1 MKLTKRQMALAL
13 SLMRQRGFKT
23 IGEYAQQFHASVR
36 TLSADL
42 KVVEEY
48 CRDFGYQIER
58 KSGVGIRVNKV
69 EPVEEQAQRVE
80 LLKELDDRRV
90 LILKKLL
97 FEREVVTFE
106 GLSEEYLVSKSS
118 IKCDFDHIRRLLS
131 DESLCTLHSDMN
143 GTRLQGSEE
152 QLQRTFCLF
161 NELCFQQ
168 LKSLVHGQEEKL
180 TLLKELYGSDVV
192 NACYAVLYQ
201 TTLKKY
207 PLIADYYMFNI
218 LNAFVVMTY
227 RAKDAHHVEGR
238 ESVQKA
244 SLPLQEFTQ
253 DILDKAGELQNLT
266 FTKADVRYLMKHLIA
281 NRIQGEASD
290 GIREGIIE
298 EIVQN
303 MSIALEVDLVRDELL
318 REQLSQHVPAM
329 IYRLRE
335 NIRVQNPF
343 LTQIKSEFTTMF
355 HLTWLVLSSM
365 EEVLEVSFT
374 EDEIGFLMIYFQLAL
389 DRIQASKRVLIVCP
403 LGISTSQLLANRVMK
418 LLPPLDILYHSS
430 LQDLAEVDMEA
441 VDFIISTVPL
451 HHVEKPYVVVSPL
464 LSEEDMKNIS
474 ELYHALFLW
483 KKELP
488 DQEIALEHLSP
499 FVYPAMITKN
509 GTLETRED
517 ILSSMCR
524 KLQEQGFVKE
534 GFLNTV
540 LDRERQGHTDLA
552 TLAAIPHGNPIY
564 VNKTAVSVYISRHTV
579 KWEEESIRVV
589 ILLSIAPQDMRQ
601 VRGILKDV
609 YRLTSSRE
617 MVERVFLSKDKKE
630 LIQLLGG

>member
-1 MKLTKRQMALAL
+1 MKLTKRQTALAL

-23 IGEYAQQFHASVR
+23 IGEYAEQFHASVR

-69 EPVEEQAQRVE
+69 EVVVEQEQREE

-97 FEREVVTFE
+97 FEEEVVTFE
-106 GLSEEYLVSKSS
+106 KLSDEYLVSKSS
-118 IKCDFDHIRRLLS
+118 IKLDFDYIRKLLS
-131 DESLCTLHSDMN
+131 DESLCTLHSDLN

-152 QLQRTFCLF
+152 EMQRTFCLF
-161 NELCFQQ
+161 NELCFQL

-227 RAKDAHHVEGR
+227 RAREGHHVEGP
-238 ESVQKA
+238 EPLHKA

-253 DILDKAGELQNLT
+253 DILNKAGELQNLT
-266 FTKADVRYLMKHLIA
+266 FTSVDVAHMMKHLVA
-281 NRIQGEASD
+281 NRIQASGDD
-290 GIREGIIE
+290 GIAKGVID
-298 EIVQN
+298 EILQN
-303 MSIALEVDLVRDELL
+303 MSTALEVDLLSDELL
-318 REQLSQHVPAM
+318 REQLIQHVPAM
-329 IYRLRE
+329 IYRLKE
-335 NIRVQNPF
+335 NMRVQNPF
-343 LTQIKSEFTTMF
+343 LTQIKSEFTMMF
-355 HLTWLVLSSM
+355 HLTWLVLSSL
-365 EEVLEVSFT
+365 EEVLQVSFT

-418 LLPPLDILYHSS
+418 LLPPLDIVYHSS
-430 LQDLAEVDMEA
+430 LQELSEVDLEP
-441 VDFIISTVPL
+441 VDFIISTVSL
-451 HHVEKPYVVVSPL
+451 HHVDKPYVVVSPL

-474 ELYHALFLW
+474 ELYNTKFVW
-483 KKELP
+483 KKEAP
-488 DQEIALEHLSP
+488 DHKIILENICP
-499 FVYPAMITKN
+499 FIYPDLITTN
-509 GTLETRED
+509 GLLETREE

-524 KLQEQGFVKE
+524 NLQNRDFVKE
-534 GFLNTV
+534 GFLTTV

-552 TLAAIPHGNPIY
+552 TLAAIPHGNPVY
-564 VNKTAVSVYISRHTV
+564 VNKTAVSVYVSTQPI

-589 ILLSIAPQDMRQ
+589 VLLSIAPQDMRQ

-609 YRLTSSRE
+609 YQLTFSRE
-617 MVERVFLSKDKKE
+617 TVERVFLTKERKE

>member
-1 MKLTKRQMALAL
+1 MKLTKRQTALAL

-23 IGEYAQQFHASVR
+23 IGEYAEQFHASVR

-69 EPVEEQAQRVE
+69 EVVVEQEQREE

-97 FEREVVTFE
+97 FEEAVVTFE
-106 GLSEEYLVSKSS
+106 KLSEEYLVSKSS
-118 IKCDFDHIRRLLS
+118 IKLDFDYIRKLLS
-131 DESLCTLHSDMN
+131 DESLCTLHSDLN

-152 QLQRTFCLF
+152 QMQRTFCLF

-227 RAKDAHHVEGR
+227 RAREGHHVEGP
-238 ESVQKA
+238 EPVHKA

-253 DILDKAGELQNLT
+253 DILNKAGELQNLT
-266 FTKADVRYLMKHLIA
+266 FTSADVAHMMKHLVA
-281 NRIQGEASD
+281 NRIQAPGDD
-290 GIREGIIE
+290 GIAKGVID

-303 MSIALEVDLVRDELL
+303 MSTALEVDLLSDELL
-318 REQLSQHVPAM
+318 REQLIQHVPAM
-329 IYRLRE
+329 IYRLKE
-335 NIRVQNPF
+335 SMRVQNPF
-343 LTQIKSEFTTMF
+343 LTQIKSEFTMMF
-355 HLTWLVLSSM
+355 HLTWLVLSSL
-365 EEVLEVSFT
+365 EEVLQVSFT

-418 LLPPLDILYHSS
+418 LLPPLDIVYHSS
-430 LQDLAEVDMEA
+430 LQELSEVDLEP

-451 HHVEKPYVVVSPL
+451 HHVDKPYVVVSPL

-474 ELYHALFLW
+474 ELYNTKFVW
-483 KKELP
+483 KKEPSNHKIILENICSFIYP
-488 DQEIALEHLSP
+488 DL
-499 FVYPAMITKN
+499 ITTN
-509 GTLETRED
+509 GLLETREE
-517 ILSSMCR
+517 ILSYMCR
-524 KLQEQGFVKE
+524 NLQNHGFVKQ
-534 GFLNTV
+534 GFLTTV

-552 TLAAIPHGNPIY
+552 TLAAIPHGNPVY
-564 VNKTAVSVYISRHTV
+564 VNKTAISVYVSTHTV

-589 ILLSIAPQDMRQ
+589 VLLSIAPQDMRQ

-609 YRLTSSRE
+609 YQLTSSRE
-617 MVERVFLSKDKKE
+617 MVESVFLRKERKE
-630 LIQLLGG
+630 LVQLLGG